1 MMHQNVDKKFFFLFL
16 LILLFFLT
24 SINSQI
30 FIKKKDTFYNLKSIE
45 VTGLDQA
52 INIEIEESLD
62 FLKNTNI
69 FFLDKK
75 ILKDQVKKYN
85 FIEKYNIVKLYPSK
99 IILKLQQTEFLAK
112 TIKDNEIFLIGSNSK
127 FINIKKFNNNHSLPL
142 VFGKFTAEKF
152 VSFKKILSKSNLN
165 YSDIKEIFFY
175 PSGRIDIKNK
185 NNLLIKL
192 PLNNLEESLS
202 IANKIINSNK
212 FKNKVID
219 LRVSNQLILS
229 NE

>member
-1 MMHQNVDKKFFFLFL
+1 MMRQNIDKKFFFLFL
-16 LILLFFLT
+16 LLLLFFLT

-30 FIKKKDTFYNLKSIE
+30 FIKKKEAFYNLKSIE

-52 INIEIEESLD
+52 INIEIEENLD

-75 ILKDQVKKYN
+75 ILKDQIKKYN
-85 FIEKYNIVKLYPSK
+85 FIEKYNIIKLYPSK

-127 FINIKKFNNNHSLPL
+127 FINIKKFNNNYTLPL
-142 VFGKFTAEKF
+142 VFGKFTAKKF
-152 VSFKKILSKSNLN
+152 LYFKKLLSKSNLN
-165 YSDIKEIFFY
+165 YNNIEEVFFY

-185 NNLLIKL
+185 DNVTIKFPQENLKEAINIASRI
-192 PLNNLEESLS
+192 LNNKKL
-202 IANKIINSNK
+202 
-212 FKNKVID
+212 KNNIID
-219 LRVSNQLILS
+219 LRIKNHLILT

>member
-1 MMHQNVDKKFFFLFL
+1 MMHQSVDKRFFFLFL
-16 LILLFFLT
+16 LLLLFFLT

-30 FIKKKDTFYNLKSIE
+30 FIKKKESFYNLTSIE

-75 ILKDQVKKYN
+75 ILKDQIKKYN

-152 VSFKKILSKSNLN
+152 VSFKEILIKSNLN
-165 YSDIKEIFFY
+165 YNNIKEIFFY
-175 PSGRIDIKNK
+175 PSGRIDIKNNDNVTIK
-185 NNLLIKL
+185 FPKENLDEAI
-192 PLNNLEESLS
+192 N
-202 IANKIINSNK
+202 IASKIINNK
-212 FKNKVID
+212 NLKNNVID
-219 LRVSNQLILS
+219 LRIKNHLILT

>member
-16 LILLFFLT
+16 LLLLFFLT

-30 FIKKKDTFYNLKSIE
+30 FIKKKEAFYNLKSIE

-75 ILKDQVKKYN
+75 ILKDQIKKYN
-85 FIEKYNIVKLYPSK
+85 FIEKYNIIKLYPSK
-99 IILKLQQTEFLAK
+99 IILKLHQTEFLAK
-112 TIKDNEIFLIGSNSK
+112 TIKDNEIFLIGSNSE
-127 FINIKKFNNNHSLPL
+127 FINFKKFNSNHDLPL

-152 VSFKKILSKSNLN
+152 LLFKKILSKSNLN
-165 YSDIKEIFFY
+165 YNNIKEIFFY

-185 NNLLIKL
+185 DSVTIKF
-192 PLNNLEESLS
+192 PKENLEEAIN
-202 IANKIINSNK
+202 IASRIINNK
-212 FKNKVID
+212 NLKNNVID
-219 LRVSNQLILS
+219 LRIKNHLILS

>member
-127 FINIKKFNNNHSLPL
+127 FINIKNTDKQKISLL
-142 VFGKFTAEKF
+142 RGSGT
-152 VSFKKILSKSNLN
+152 SHFKLGCICKKR
-165 YSDIKEIFFY
+165 
-175 PSGRIDIKNK
+175 P
-185 NNLLIKL
+185 
-192 PLNNLEESLS
+192 
-202 IANKIINSNK
+202 
-212 FKNKVID
+212 
-219 LRVSNQLILS
+219 
-229 NE
+229 

>member
-16 LILLFFLT
+16 LLLLFFLT

-30 FIKKKDTFYNLKSIE
+30 FIKKKEAFYNLKSIE

-69 FFLDKK
+69 FFINKE
-75 ILKDQVKKYN
+75 IIKDQIDKYD
-85 FIEKYNIVKLYPSK
+85 FIENYNIFKSYPSK
-99 IILKLQQTEFLAK
+99 IILELHQAEFLAR
-112 TIKDNEIFLIGSNSK
+112 TIRNNETFLIGSNNK
-127 FINIKKFNNNHSLPL
+127 FINIERFGNYENLPI

-152 VSFKKILSKSNLN
+152 INFKKIIYQSELN
-165 YSDIKEIFFY
+165 YNNIKEIFFY
-175 PSGRIDIKNK
+175 PSGRIDIKN
-185 NNLLIKL
+185 NDNVLIKFPIEKL
-192 PLNNLEESLS
+192 DHSLK
-202 IANKIINSNK
+202 IAYQIINSIN
-212 FKNKVID
+212 FNNNVID
-219 LRVSNQLILS
+219 LRIPNQVILS

>member
-1 MMHQNVDKKFFFLFL
+1 MHQNVDKKFFFLFL
-16 LILLFFLT
+16 LLLLFFLT

-52 INIEIEESLD
+52 INIQIEESLD

-127 FINIKKFNNNHSLPL
+127 FINIKKFNNIHDLPL

-175 PSGRIDIKNK
+175 PSGRIDIKNIDNVTIK
-185 NNLLIKL
+185 FPKENLDEAI
-192 PLNNLEESLS
+192 S
-202 IANKIINSNK
+202 IASKIINNK
-212 FKNKVID
+212 NLKNNVID
-219 LRVSNQLILS
+219 LRIKNHLILS